1 MRTKRVVNA
10 DKVEIVRKVNS
21 APVAAEKPHQA
32 LELPGDDL
40 QEGQRVSLVIG
51 EETGIGFTAIINN
64 HSEGILYKNEV
75 FQPLRQGQSIDGFI
89 KKIREDKKIDLS
101 LYKPGYKKV
110 DALSNRVIERLK
122 SEGGFIP
129 VTDKSSPEV
138 ISELFGISKKTYKMI
153 VGRLYKDRL
162 ISIEEGGIRV
172 KTDNTPRRKAHP
184 PSPKASAR
192 QAGARRKG
200 K

>member
-10 DKVEIVRKVNS
+10 DKVEIIRKVS
-21 APVAAEKPHQA
+21 RAPIAAERHQKP
-32 LELPGDDL
+32 LEQLEDDFR
-40 QEGQRVSLVIG
+40 EGQRVSLVIG
-51 EETGIGFTAIINN
+51 EETEIGFTALINN

-75 FQPLRQGQSIDGFI
+75 FQPLREGQMIEGFI
-89 KKIREDKKIDLS
+89 KKVREDKKIDLS

-129 VTDKSSPEV
+129 VTDKSSPIT
-138 ISELFGISKKTYKMI
+138 ISDLFGISKKTYKMI

-162 ISIEEGGIRV
+162 ISIEDDGIRL
-172 KTDNTPRRKAHP
+172 TERL
-184 PSPKASAR
+184 
-192 QAGARRKG
+192 KG
-200 K
+200 

>member
-10 DKVEIVRKVNS
+10 DKAEIIRKVNRT
-21 APVAAEKPHQA
+21 PMAAETPHKPLVQ
-32 LELPGDDL
+32 PGDDF

-51 EETGIGFTAIINN
+51 EETRIGFTALINN

-75 FQPLRQGQSIDGFI
+75 FQPLNQGQRIDGFI

-110 DALSNRVIERLK
+110 DALADRIMEKMK
-122 SEGGFIP
+122 SQGEFIP
-129 VTDKSSPEV
+129 VTDKSPPKV
-138 ISELFGISKKTYKMI
+138 ISELFGISKKTYKMV
-153 VGRLYKDRL
+153 VGRLYRDRL
-162 ISIEEGGIRV
+162 ISIEDGGIRL
-172 KTDNTPRRKAHP
+172 KTDNTTRHKA
-184 PSPKASAR
+184 
-192 QAGARRKG
+192 QGARRKG

>member
-10 DKVEIVRKVNS
+10 DKVEIVRKVS
-21 APVAAEKPHQA
+21 RAPMAAERSQKA
-32 LELPGDDL
+32 LELPGDDF
-40 QEGQRVSLVIG
+40 QEGQEVSLVIG
-51 EETGIGFTAIINN
+51 EETEIGFTAIINN

-75 FQPLRQGQSIDGFI
+75 FQHLRQGQSIDGFI

-101 LYKPGYKKV
+101 LYKPGYKKF

-129 VTDKSSPEV
+129 VTDKSAPGV

-153 VGRLYKDRL
+153 VGRLYKDRV
-162 ISIEEGGIRV
+162 ISIEEGGIRLIG
-172 KTDNTPRRKAHP
+172 RLKAQGTGH
-184 PSPKASAR
+184 
-192 QAGARRKG
+192 KG